1 MEVKKEKVVKIL
13 KINLVA
19 IIFVMMFE
27 SLMMIEYIDIP
38 LI

>member
-1 MEVKKEKVVKIL
+1 MDLIKEKVIKIL

-19 IIFVMMFE
+19 IIFVMIFE
-27 SLMMIEYIDIP
+27 SLMMIEYLDTP

>member
-1 MEVKKEKVVKIL
+1 MEVKKEKVLKIL
-13 KINLVA
+13 KINLVT